1 MRTRIFVTLAIV
13 ATILSFSFSA
23 ASSIKSMPYKA
34 YYNNLT
40 ADTKKQI
47 ECLAENM
54 YFEAAHE
61 SKEGKI
67 AVAFVTMNR
76 MNSGYFPNTICGVVK
91 QKTQTVCQFSW
102 YCEERPKAM
111 SYGKVLTNTSN
122 VLYND
127 IRELAVYVYANYD
140 KINDPSK
147 GALFYHADYVNPN
160 WRNMEKTAVIGR
172 HIFYIRKDL
181 RNI

>member
-1 MRTRIFVTLAIV
+1 
-13 ATILSFSFSA
+13 
-23 ASSIKSMPYKA
+23 
-34 YYNNLT
+34 
-40 ADTKKQI
+40 
-47 ECLAENM
+47 
-54 YFEAAHE
+54 
-61 SKEGKI
+61 
-67 AVAFVTMNR
+67 
-76 MNSGYFPNTICGVVK
+76 
-91 QKTQTVCQFSW
+91 
-102 YCEERPKAM
+102 M

-140 KINDPSK
+140 KISDPSK
-147 GALFYHADYVNPN
+147 GALFYNADYVNPN